1 MAKYKS
7 QYLELGFYVNGER
20 KQFCGGKYATDDKS
34 EVEVLDKLAD
44 AVKVDEAVPEAK
56 PAPKPKPA
64 PKK

>member
-20 KQFCGGKYATDDKS
+20 KQFSGGKYATEDKS
-34 EVEVLDKLAD
+34 EIEVLDKLSD
-44 AVKVDEAVPEAK
+44 AVKVEEVVPEAK
-56 PAPKPKPA
+56 PAPKPKSV

>member
-20 KQFCGGKYATDDKS
+20 KQFSGGNYVTEDKS
-34 EVEVLDKLAD
+34 EIEVLDNLSD
-44 AVKVDEAVPEAK
+44 AVRVEEAK